1 MIEDYTM
8 TVTTIDAIH
17 TYTDQTVTL
26 RGWLYNKRESGKL
39 VFLILRDGTGFI
51 QCVAFKKELDE
62 AVWNAAKEVTQ
73 ESSLIITGTVRRE
86 ERAPY
91 CGYEMGIQHIEIVHR
106 VNNEYPISL
115 KEHGPDFLLEHRHLW
130 LRTPSQMAVMRIRA
144 EVIAASRDFFNTRG
158 FINVDAP
165 IITANACE
173 GTTNLFEIDY
183 FDDQAYLSQT
193 GQLYMEAAAM
203 ALGKVYCLGPAFR
216 AEKSKTRKHLTEFW
230 MIEPEVAYQTFEE
243 NLELQ
248 ESYVAYVAQ
257 RVLTQRMA
265 ELKTLGRDPEKLA
278 VIQTPFPRISYD
290 DAVKLLQEKGSE
302 IQWGDDLGAPDETLL
317 GQIFEKPVFVHRF
330 PSAIK
335 AFYMKPDPERPE
347 VALGADLIA
356 PDGYG
361 EIIGGGQRID
371 DYDLLVR
378 RIEAHGLPMEAFSW
392 YLDLRKYGSVP
403 HGGFG
408 LGIERLVAWLSGVE
422 HIRETS
428 PFPRTIYRIQP

>member
-1 MIEDYTM
+1 M

>member
-1 MIEDYTM
+1 M
-8 TVTTIDAIH
+8 TVTTIEDIH
-17 TYTDQTVTL
+17 KYPDQTVTL

-51 QCVAFKKELDE
+51 QCVAFKKDLPEE
-62 AVWNAAKEVTQ
+62 VWDAAKSVTQ
-73 ESSLIITGTVRRE
+73 ESSLMITGSVRKE

-91 CGYEMGIQHIEIVHR
+91 CGYEMGVQNIEIVSK
-106 VNNEYPISL
+106 VEGEYPISL
-115 KEHGPDFLLEHRHLW
+115 KEHGADFLLEHRHLW

-144 EVIAASRDFFNTRG
+144 EVMAASRDFFNDRG
-158 FINVDAP
+158 FVNVDAP

-173 GTTNLFEIDY
+173 GTTNLFQIDY
-183 FDDQAYLSQT
+183 FEEQAYLSQT
-193 GQLYMEAAAM
+193 GQLYMEAAAL

-230 MIEPEVAYQTFEE
+230 MIEPEVAFLTFEE
-243 NLELQ
+243 NLAMQ
-248 ESYVAYVAQ
+248 EEYVAYVIQ
-257 RVLTQRMA
+257 RVLKTRAA
-265 ELKTLGRDPEKLA
+265 ELKLLERDTSKLA
-278 VIQTPFPRISYD
+278 DITAPFPKISYD

-317 GQIFEKPVFVHRF
+317 GEHFQKPVFVHRF

-335 AFYMKPDPERPE
+335 AFYMKPDPDRPE

-361 EIIGGGQRID
+361 ELIGGGQRID
-371 DYDLLVR
+371 DYDLLVQ
-378 RIEAHGLPMEAFSW
+378 RIQEHDLPLEAFGW

-408 LGIERLVAWLSGVE
+408 LGIERFVAWISGVE
-422 HIRETS
+422 HVRETS